1 MCIACE
7 WAEQASLLEKWRE
20 SRALR
25 ELKDEPMRD
34 DEARNATPS
43 PRGEGAGGG
52 EKPDV

>member
-25 ELKDEPMRD
+25 ALADEAPAE
-34 DEARNATPS
+34 DEARDATPS
-43 PRGEGAGGG
+43 PRGEGEGGG
-52 EKPDV
+52 VNPHL